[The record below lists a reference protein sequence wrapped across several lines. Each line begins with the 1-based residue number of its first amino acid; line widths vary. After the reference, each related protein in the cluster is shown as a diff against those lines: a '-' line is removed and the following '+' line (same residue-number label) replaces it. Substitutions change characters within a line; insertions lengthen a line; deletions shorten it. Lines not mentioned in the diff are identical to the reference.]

1 MVDRDRAFR
10 LIGSEG
16 VRCLVK
22 IKIYKSIYFVRF
34 SQFSIESYSLLLT
47 QPLILQVKLVMRF

>member
-1 MVDRDRAFR
+1 M
-10 LIGSEG
+10 LG
-16 VRCLVK
+16 K